1 MADTKPTSEPNSEA
15 PSIKS
20 EGYQASLEAFKNI
33 AEGFKISFSQ
43 FDDMLTKANMK
54 MDDLNSLTDSQVK
67 KLSAIEMVLKTSKNL
82 YQELGGV
89 AGKSFHGFQEQA
101 NAVIPLIE
109 KLDKGLAE
117 SILGFSQHADNAL
130 KVQKGY
136 LSLAASTGELGQV
149 FNAAGDELENLGTLV
164 EAQGNS
170 MLASAAAT
178 SSSMT
183 QVQGWYKSL
192 GSIPGA
198 LKEVVNSNEAGT
210 ETTSMLTA
218 AIKVAHGTGREFEDV
233 MKDLTDA
240 YDKYGLKGEAA
251 LRFSVRMTDVSNS
264 LGAKMSTVTAA
275 LNSVATAF
283 GGMVDQGDSAG
294 RMMDGNTN
302 IMNKYASALKE
313 TGISGDRAAGIAAS
327 MVTEISKLNVA
338 QKALLSA
345 QTGGPGGLLGSV
357 QIDRLIREGK
367 TEEVVGLVQ
376 KAMTRQLGPIIT
388 QEEVKTQAD
397 AERFTAQKLMLQ
409 QGPLG
414 ALAKDEDS
422 AARLLEAMKAGT
434 IEAFKLPAADKTVQQ
449 AMDRGTKIE
458 ETTTT
463 ELTRLYNFF
472 EQSDFR
478 AAMTGLATM
487 QAGFGARNIFNQ
499 ELTPEAEERQQR
511 LRVSQREMTQR
522 SGRLTTGYG
531 TALSQKDGDI
541 GRELD
546 VLITEFK
553 SSSFKQFKEITEGLG
568 KDTKAA
574 KDQIVNL
581 VPGMKETLEKEIE
594 KTSKEQN
601 ELLKKQAEAENKKL
615 ESEPG
620 LLDEIKKNKEKM
632 GKLQTNKAIIASIE
646 PTAYNTILPE
656 DQLQETTVQV
666 ANAAAT
672 EQDKANA
679 AATKNKEQQRQTQ
692 HTHHLEVT
700 AICLGCQTK
709 LKTGQVEGTAP
720 GARGGP

>member
-1 MADTKPTSEPNSEA
+1 MADTKPTEE
-15 PSIKS
+15 KS
-20 EGYQASLEAFKNI
+20 EKTVLGETVALEKLATAGAAVQGI
-33 AEGFKISFSQ
+33 FSGLK
-43 FDDMLTKANMK
+43 DTMSDAGITLSK
-54 MDDLNSLTDSQVK
+54 LNNATQSQVDS
-67 KLSAIEMVLKTSKNL
+67 LGLMMSAIRKSKDL
-82 YQELGGV
+82 YVELGGA
-89 AGKSFHGFQEQA
+89 AGKSFHGFNEQTKS
-101 NAVIPLIE
+101 V
-109 KLDKGLAE
+109 LDSLGATESALGKTLLA
-117 SILGFSQHADNAL
+117 LSQNADNAIR
-130 KVQKGY
+130 VQKGY

-164 EAQGNS
+164 AAQGNN

-183 QVQGWYKSL
+183 QVQGWYKAL

-198 LKEVVNSNEAGT
+198 LKEVVNSNEAGA

-233 MKDLTDA
+233 MKDITEA

-264 LGAKMSTVTAA
+264 LGARMSTVTTA
-275 LNSVATAF
+275 LNNVASAF
-283 GGMVDQGDSAG
+283 GGMVDQGESAG

-388 QEEVKTQAD
+388 QEEVKTEAD

-422 AARLLEAMKAGT
+422 AARLLEAMKAGK
-434 IEAFKLPAADKTVQQ
+434 IEDFKLPTADKTVQK
-449 AMDRGTKIE
+449 AMEQGTKIE

-463 ELTRLYNFF
+463 EFTRLYNFF
-472 EQSDFR
+472 EQSDFKMAMSNL
-478 AAMTGLATM
+478 AAMQG
-487 QAGFGARNIFNQ
+487 GYGARNTFSK
-499 ELTPEAEERQQR
+499 ELTPESQERQKR
-511 LRVSQREMTQR
+511 LRVSQREMAQL
-522 SGRLTTGYG
+522 SGNVTTGYS
-531 TALSQKDGDI
+531 TALSQMGDI
-541 GRELD
+541 GKDLD
-546 VLITEFK
+546 VLNTKFAI
-553 SSSFKQFKEITEGLG
+553 SSFKGLG
-568 KDTKAA
+568 KGIEGVTKDSVNAPKQLA
-574 KDQIVNL
+574 EIFGKDW
-581 VPGMKETLEKEIE
+581 ME
-594 KTSKEQN
+594 KTSAKIDKDIDATYKEQN

-620 LLDEIKKNKEKM
+620 LLDKIKENKTRIGE
-632 GKLQTNKAIIASIE
+632 LQKSKALIGTIE